1 MKFQVEDRGTILSIN
16 PTVPHCIISIS
27 DTREDRA
34 DPAVNDLTRDV
45 LFLNFHDTN
54 EPKPGMDLFTVRHAI
69 DVLNFYERYK
79 GEVGLF
85 VAHCNAGMCR
95 SPAVIAALQKIHT
108 GNDDNWFRTK
118 TPNSLVYRTIL
129 GEAYERGLL
138 TV

>member
-1 MKFQVEDRGTILSIN
+1 MKFQVEDRGSILSID

-27 DTREDRA
+27 DTLEDRA

-54 EPKPGMDLFTVRHAI
+54 VPKHGMDLFTEPQAQEILR
-69 DVLNFYERYK
+69 FYERYK
-79 GEVGLF
+79 GEVELF
-85 VAHCNAGMCR
+85 IAHCNAGMCR

-108 GNDDNWFRTK
+108 GNDDVWFRTK

-129 GEAYERGLL
+129 ETAYERGLL
-138 TV
+138 TF